1 MSVDMKVKAIYDSE
15 ISNITRSEKNWKDV
29 LKVAGQL
36 YRYEFDNI
44 VMVTAQRSPEKST
57 LMADYDTWK
66 KVGRY
71 VKRGAKGCAIF
82 PSRALNPRITSLCS
96 ESTALRLRQ
105 QTMIWLD
112 IIRRWSRQGKRKITV
127 LFHLLILW
135 QYFSDVSEPTDRR
148 FYE

>member
-1 MSVDMKVKAIYDSE
+1 MGVDMKVKAIYDSE
-15 ISNITRSEKNWKDV
+15 IGNITRSEKNWKDV

-44 VMVTAQRSPEKST
+44 VMVTAQRPPEKST

-82 PSRALNPRITSLCS
+82 PSRALNPRMRYGGDYPDSS
-96 ESTALRLRQ
+96 LRLLSASEKSVIVKLPNDS
-105 QTMIWLD
+105 TFLEE
-112 IIRRWSRQGKRKITV
+112 IRESSGLGGRWKKHKCI
-127 LFHLLILW
+127 
-135 QYFSDVSEPTDRR
+135 
-148 FYE
+148 

>member
-1 MSVDMKVKAIYDSE
+1 MGVDMKVKAIYDSE
-15 ISNITRSEKNWKDV
+15 IGNITRSEKNWKDV

-44 VMVTAQRSPEKST
+44 VMVTAQRPPEKST

-82 PSRALNPRITSLCS
+82 PSRALNPRMRYIFDISDTGGKNVKLTEKILRIMWIFLCQKVRLSSTITATGSL
-96 ESTALRLRQ
+96 
-105 QTMIWLD
+105 
-112 IIRRWSRQGKRKITV
+112 
-127 LFHLLILW
+127 
-135 QYFSDVSEPTDRR
+135 
-148 FYE
+148 

>member
-66 KVGRY
+66 I
-71 VKRGAKGCAIF
+71 AQPFA
-82 PSRALNPRITSLCS
+82 PRFTYLP
-96 ESTALRLRQ
+96 TFFQ
-105 QTMIWLD
+105 
-112 IIRRWSRQGKRKITV
+112 
-127 LFHLLILW
+127 
-135 QYFSDVSEPTDRR
+135 VS
-148 FYE
+148 

>member
-1 MSVDMKVKAIYDSE
+1 MGVDMKVKAIYDSE
-15 ISNITRSEKNWKDV
+15 IGNITRSDKNWKDV

-44 VMVTAQRSPEKST
+44 VMVTAQRSPERST

-82 PSRALNPRITSLCS
+82 PSRALNPRMRYI
-96 ESTALRLRQ
+96 
-105 QTMIWLD
+105 
-112 IIRRWSRQGKRKITV
+112 
-127 LFHLLILW
+127 F
-135 QYFSDVSEPTDRR
+135 DVSVKISKFSQE
-148 FYE
+148 FYFCLQNCFFDISNCFYATPITILVPL

>member
-1 MSVDMKVKAIYDSE
+1 MGVDMKVKAIYDSE
-15 ISNITRSEKNWKDV
+15 IGNITRSEKNWKDV

-44 VMVTAQRSPEKST
+44 VMVTAQRPPEKST

-82 PSRALNPRITSLCS
+82 VEGA
-96 ESTALRLRQ
+96 ESTHEVYL
-105 QTMIWLD
+105 
-112 IIRRWSRQGKRKITV
+112 
-127 LFHLLILW
+127 
-135 QYFSDVSEPTDRR
+135 
-148 FYE
+148 

>member
-82 PSRALNPRITSLCS
+82 PSRPLYVTLSVKDFVNSWNKNSNASGNIC
-96 ESTALRLRQ
+96 ALR
-105 QTMIWLD
+105 
-112 IIRRWSRQGKRKITV
+112 
-127 LFHLLILW
+127 
-135 QYFSDVSEPTDRR
+135 
-148 FYE
+148 

>member
-1 MSVDMKVKAIYDSE
+1 MGVDMKVKAIYDSE
-15 ISNITRSEKNWKDV
+15 IGNITRSEKNCKDV

-44 VMVTAQRSPEKST
+44 VMITAQRPPEKST

-82 PSRALNPRITSLCS
+82 PSRALNPRMRYIFDISDTLREKILKIMWIFSYQKVRLSSTITATGSL
-96 ESTALRLRQ
+96 
-105 QTMIWLD
+105 
-112 IIRRWSRQGKRKITV
+112 
-127 LFHLLILW
+127 
-135 QYFSDVSEPTDRR
+135 
-148 FYE
+148 